1 MAFVLSSVSGNLI
14 SAASAG
20 YAPTNSGDVSAIASA
35 YQVVSATGTQLYA
48 GTTYVTSVNEAP
60 ISADRAGRA
69 GNATLATSAYYD
81 TNARFISALPDSATV
96 SAIASA
102 YSESAASSK
111 QDTLAFAY
119 NAADQISS
127 INGSALGGM
136 DEAAVSGIASA
147 YAESAAS
154 GKLDSTAFNSG
165 DFYSTS
171 NPSGFITGVDL
182 SPYQL
187 TADMSSYIPTSMS
200 SDFQQITG
208 MSSYALSSD
217 VSATVDLVGTQSA
230 NWGGSAL
237 ALSAGPGVKLEMSGN
252 ALVVSNDETVLF
264 SGESFSATLSES
276 IKNFSRMYLE
286 YGPSNYYSAPLAW
299 YNTEAFSANDVFRG
313 VHLEFVEH
321 NGANAYCFPKN
332 TTFVWDAGFTSLNA
346 TGGLQYRVSGNAIQ
360 NEVTGN
366 QLYIRKV
373 VGVNRTAGF

>member
-20 YAPTNSGDVSAIASA
+20 YAPTNSADVSAIASA
-35 YQVVSATGTQLYA
+35 YQVVSSTATQLYA
-48 GTTYVTSVNEAP
+48 GTNYVTSINEAP
-60 ISADRAGRA
+60 ISAERAGRA

-96 SAIASA
+96 SAIASSYA
-102 YSESAASSK
+102 ESAASSK

-119 NAADQISS
+119 NTVDQISS

-154 GKLDSTAFNSG
+154 GKLDASASSSFYTTANE
-165 DFYSTS
+165 
-171 NPSGFITGVDL
+171 SGFLTGVDL
-182 SPYQL
+182 SPYQT

-200 SDFQQITG
+200 SDFQQVTG

-237 ALSAGPGVKLEMSGN
+237 ALSAGPGVKLEKSGN
-252 ALVVSNDETVLF
+252 TLVASTDETLLWSGSVDSNTAFATNESPYNFKTLRFVQYPVTDIGASDAFASITPSMSAISVMHTIASIGNWGLANTLF
-264 SGESFSATLSES
+264 SLDSTGLSVLSGMNLKYFSYTGTG
-276 IKNFSRMYLE
+276 FYYLTGTPPRIGAI
-286 YGPSNYYSAPLAW
+286 YG
-299 YNTEAFSANDVFRG
+299 
-313 VHLEFVEH
+313 
-321 NGANAYCFPKN
+321 
-332 TTFVWDAGFTSLNA
+332 
-346 TGGLQYRVSGNAIQ
+346 I
-360 NEVTGN
+360 
-366 QLYIRKV
+366 
-373 VGVNRTAGF
+373 NRTAEA